1 MWDRIIGQER
11 IKNLL
16 RNAIERERVA
26 HAYLFFGE
34 EGVGMDA
41 MALEFA
47 RVLNCERGGADACGS
62 CSSCKRFDDLQHP
75 NLRLIFA
82 LPRGKGERNDESPIT
97 ALTDPEVKLIQNQ
110 LKQKAK
116 NPYHRI
122 EVPKGNEIRINSI
135 RDLRRDASL
144 SAFAAGWKVFII
156 LEAERMNDEASNAL
170 LKTLEEPTPKT
181 VLILTTSKRERLL
194 PTILSRCQP
203 VKFDSLS
210 SEDIREAL
218 VARYSVPME
227 HAQLVATLANGSF
240 SRAIALLGADVSE
253 SRDAVVEFVRNAL
266 GNRASKLFE
275 QIEELAATFDRP
287 AMERW
292 LSLMLIWFQDAEA
305 FRLGTSNGIV
315 NIDQLE
321 PLQGFVKNFPSTDH
335 SRIIKSVEEAI
346 ALVGRN
352 VYLPLVLANLAYRL
366 KEAAGNI
373 NKGSL
378 VENEAE

>member
-1 MWDRIIGQER
+1 MWDRIVGQER

-16 RNAIERERVA
+16 RSAIDRGRVA
-26 HAYLFFGE
+26 HAYLFYGE

-41 MALEFA
+41 MAIEFA
-47 RVLNCERGGADACGS
+47 RVLNCERGGVDACGT
-62 CSSCKRFDDLQHP
+62 CSSCRRFSNLQHP

-82 LPRGKGERNDESPIT
+82 LPRGKSERNDESPIN
-97 ALTDPEVKLIQNQ
+97 ALTDPEVKLIQDQ
-110 LKQKAK
+110 LQKKAQ
-116 NPYHRI
+116 NPYHRV
-122 EVPKGNEIRINSI
+122 EVPKGNEIRINSV
-135 RDLRRDASL
+135 RELRREASL

-181 VLILTTSKRERLL
+181 LLILTSSKRERLL

-203 VKFDSLS
+203 VKFDSLP
-210 SEDIREAL
+210 SEDIRDAL
-218 VARYSVPME
+218 VARHSVSVE
-227 HAQLVATLANGSF
+227 KAQLAATLANGSF
-240 SRAIALLGADVSE
+240 SRAIALLEADVGE

-275 QIEELAATFDRP
+275 QIEELVATFDRP

-292 LSLMLIWFQDAEA
+292 LSLMLVWFRDAEA
-305 FRLGTSNGIV
+305 IRLAASNGIV
-315 NIDQLE
+315 NVDQLE
-321 PLQGFVKNFPSTDH
+321 PLQGFVKNFPTADH
-335 SRIIKSVEEAI
+335 RRIISSVEGAI

-366 KEAAGNI
+366 KEAAGTVT
-373 NKGSL
+373 KGSL
-378 VENEAE
+378 VEDEPE

>member
-1 MWDRIIGQER
+1 MWDQIIGQRR

-16 RNAIERERVA
+16 RSAVERGRVA
-26 HAYLFFGE
+26 HAYLFYGE

-41 MALEFA
+41 MAIEFA
-47 RVLNCERGGADACGS
+47 RVLNCERGGVDACGS
-62 CSSCKRFDDLQHP
+62 CSSCKRFDNLQHP

-82 LPRGKGERNDESPIT
+82 LPRGKGERNDESPIN
-97 ALTDPEVKLIQNQ
+97 ALTDPEVKLIQDQ
-110 LKQKAK
+110 LRRKAQ
-116 NPYHRI
+116 NLYHRI

-135 RDLRRDASL
+135 RELRRDASL
-144 SAFAAGWKVFII
+144 SAFAEGWKVFII

-181 VLILTTSKRERLL
+181 VLVLTTSKRERLL

-203 VKFDSLS
+203 VKFDSLP
-210 SEDIREAL
+210 SEDIRDAL
-218 VARYSVPME
+218 IARHSVRME

-240 SRAIALLGADVSE
+240 SRAIALLGADISE

-275 QIEELAATFDRP
+275 QIEELAARYDRP

-292 LSLMLIWFQDAEA
+292 LSLMLVWFRDAEA
-305 FRLGTSNGIV
+305 IRLGTSNGIV
-315 NIDQLE
+315 NVDQLE
-321 PLQGFVKNFPSTDH
+321 PLRGFVKNLPNADH
-335 SRIIKSVEEAI
+335 TRMISSVEEAI

-366 KEAAGNI
+366 KEAAGTVT
-373 NKGSL
+373 KGSL
-378 VENEAE
+378 VQNEAG

>member
-1 MWDRIIGQER
+1 MWDQIIGQER
-11 IKNLL
+11 MKNLL
-16 RNAIERERVA
+16 RSAIDRGRVA
-26 HAYLFFGE
+26 HAYLFYGE

-41 MALEFA
+41 MAIEFA
-47 RVLNCERGGADACGS
+47 RVLSCEQGGVDACGS
-62 CSSCKRFDDLQHP
+62 CSSCKRFVNLQHP
-75 NLRLIFA
+75 NLRFVFA
-82 LPRGKGERNDESPIT
+82 LPRGKGERNDEPPIN
-97 ALTDPEVKLIQNQ
+97 ALTDLEVKLIQDQ
-110 LKQKAK
+110 LRKKAQ

-135 RDLRRDASL
+135 RELRREASL

-181 VLILTTSKRERLL
+181 VLILTSSKRERLL

-203 VKFDSLS
+203 LKFDSLS
-210 SEDIREAL
+210 SEDIRDAL
-218 VARYSVPME
+218 VARHSVSVE
-227 HAQLVATLANGSF
+227 KAQLAATLANGSF
-240 SRAIALLGADVSE
+240 SRAIALLESDVSE

-275 QIEELAATFDRP
+275 QIEELAATSDRP

-292 LSLMLIWFQDAEA
+292 LSLMLVWFRDAEA
-305 FRLGTSNGIV
+305 IRLAASNGIV
-315 NIDQLE
+315 NVDQLE
-321 PLQGFVKNFPSTDH
+321 PLQGFVKNFPTADH
-335 SRIIKSVEEAI
+335 RRIISSVEGAI

-366 KEAAGNI
+366 KEAAGTVT
-373 NKGSL
+373 KGSL
-378 VENEAE
+378 VEDEPE

>member
-1 MWDRIIGQER
+1 MWNQIIGQER

-16 RNAIERERVA
+16 RTAVERGRVA
-26 HAYLFFGE
+26 HAYLFYGE

-41 MALEFA
+41 MAIEFA
-47 RVLNCERGGADACGS
+47 RVLNCELGGVDACGS
-62 CSSCKRFDDLQHP
+62 CPSCKHFDSLQHP

-82 LPRGKGERNDESPIT
+82 LPRGKSERKDESPIN
-97 ALTDPEVKLIQNQ
+97 ALADPEVKLIQEQ
-110 LKQKAK
+110 LRKKAQ
-116 NPYHRI
+116 NPYHRVEI
-122 EVPKGNEIRINSI
+122 PKGNEIRINSV
-135 RDLRRDASL
+135 RELRREASL

-194 PTILSRCQP
+194 PTILSRCQL

-210 SEDIREAL
+210 SDDIRDAL
-218 VARYSVPME
+218 IARHSVSLE
-227 HAQLVATLANGSF
+227 QAQLIATLANGSF
-240 SRAIALLGADVSE
+240 SRAIDLLEANVRE
-253 SRDAVVEFVRNAL
+253 SRDAVVEFIRSAL
-266 GNRASKLFE
+266 GNRASQLFD

-292 LSLMLIWFQDAEA
+292 LSLMLVWFRDAEA
-305 FRLGTSNGIV
+305 IRVGRPNGIV
-315 NIDQLE
+315 NVDQLE
-321 PLQGFVKNFPSTDH
+321 PLQRFAKNFPSVDH
-335 SRIIKSVEEAI
+335 ARIISSVEEAI

-366 KEAAGNI
+366 KEATGVFI
-373 NKGSL
+373 KGPL
-378 VENEAE
+378 VKNEAE

>member
-1 MWDRIIGQER
+1 MWDQIIGQER
-11 IKNLL
+11 TKNLL
-16 RNAIERERVA
+16 RSAIERGRVA
-26 HAYLFFGE
+26 HAYLFYGE
-34 EGVGMDA
+34 EGAGMDA
-41 MALEFA
+41 TAIEFA
-47 RVLNCERGGADACGS
+47 RVLNCERGGADACGA
-62 CSSCKRFDDLQHP
+62 CASCKRFGNLQHP
-75 NLRLIFA
+75 NLRLVFA
-82 LPRGKGERNDESPIT
+82 LPRGKSERNDEPPIN
-97 ALTDPEVKLIQNQ
+97 ALTDPEVKLIQDQ
-110 LKQKAK
+110 LRQKAQ

-122 EVPKGNEIRINSI
+122 EVPRGNEIRINSI
-135 RDLRRDASL
+135 RELRREASL

-210 SEDIREAL
+210 SEDIRDAL
-218 VARYSVPME
+218 VARHSVSVE
-227 HAQLVATLANGSF
+227 KAQLSATLANGSF
-240 SRAIALLGADVSE
+240 SRAIALLEADVSE

-292 LSLMLIWFQDAEA
+292 LSLMLVWFRDAEA
-305 FRLGTSNGIV
+305 IRLTASNGIV
-315 NIDQLE
+315 NVDQLE
-321 PLQGFVKNFPSTDH
+321 PLQGFVKNFPNADH
-335 SRIIKSVEEAI
+335 TRMISSVEEAI

-352 VYLPLVLANLAYRL
+352 VYLPLALANLAYRL
-366 KEAAGNI
+366 KEAAGTVT
-373 NKGSL
+373 KGSL
-378 VENEAE
+378 VEDEPE